1 MTKFS
6 RDELISLSKI
16 CHKNN
21 CHHDVISYMKEVI
34 KMGTPL
40 NFHERE
46 MLFNSYDELIRP
58 YMLSF
63 DSSGESG
70 VDEKLQKEIN
80 RKAKLKVNRLCNE
93 VIKLLDSDCVKSDT
107 SIEAF
112 AHYKCFRASQHKCKG
127 IVASGKRRQLEIWKS
142 LSLKEEAYEIGKT
155 LKRSH
160 PVAVFTALEFSTLH
174 FDLTETKDKN
184 LAIASEAY
192 IKGMRQLSEVSGE
205 LKSRAEKL
213 LEQLDENIQEWT
225 EPENIWPYRRPK
237 ISLC

>member
-1 MTKFS
+1 MTQFN
-6 RDELISLSKI
+6 RNELISLAKI
-16 CHKNN
+16 CHENN
-21 CHHDVISYMKEVI
+21 RHQDAISYIKEVL
-34 KMGTPL
+34 KTGSPL

-46 MLFNSYDELIRP
+46 MLFKSYDKLIDP
-58 YMLSF
+58 YVFSF
-63 DSSGESG
+63 DSSGKSG

-80 RKAKLKVNRLCNE
+80 RKAKLKVFRLCNE
-93 VIKLLDSDCVKSDT
+93 VIKLLDSDWVKSDT
-107 SIEAF
+107 SIEAY
-112 AHYKCFRASQHKCKG
+112 AHYKCFRADQHKCKG

-160 PVAVFTALEFSTLH
+160 PVAIFTALEFSTLH

-192 IKGMRQLSEVSGE
+192 RKGIRQLSEVSGE

-237 ISLC
+237 ISSC